1 VTSARRVD
9 GAEDSPQAAHDGIV
23 RRAFEAFRDDLAAVP
38 TMTLRDG
45 EAADRY
51 AGVIPYDAAVDEP
64 TDAYLEAY
72 ARWGLAHVDAA
83 SWRHYLPRL
92 IAHALRRIDDP
103 RATAVEATVWSLRP
117 PDRDPP
123 RLGSLS
129 PAQEAVVAEF
139 LEALAFDAASVWKE
153 DALLALEE
161 YWIPNALYRHPP
173 DTDPTDDPL

>member
-1 VTSARRVD
+1 MTSARGSDRS
-9 GAEDSPQAAHDGIV
+9 AESLSAAHDGIV
-23 RRAFEAFRDDLAAVP
+23 RRAFEAFRDDLAAAP
-38 TMTLRDG
+38 PMTLRDG

-51 AGVIPYDAAVDEP
+51 ASVIPHDAAVDEP

-72 ARWGLAHVDAA
+72 ARWGLNHVDAA

-92 IAHALRRIDDP
+92 IRYALRHIGDAHA
-103 RATAVEATVWSLRP
+103 AAVEATVASLRP

-139 LEALAFDAASVWKE
+139 LEALAFDAASVWQE

-161 YWIPNALYRHPP
+161 YWIPNALYRPP
-173 DTDPTDDPL
+173 PGAGSADDS